1 MSEESVQPAKGANI
15 VNGFL
20 QSFSFFSI
28 LPIRPKKV
36 TPNKE
41 FYNVMLFTMPFV
53 GLVLGFITVLIFG
66 LLQNYFALPYAAFIS
81 AAVYLALYGFLH
93 LEAVSDVIDAWYA
106 SLSGKDVTKVMKEP
120 QVGAIGAIG
129 TTVIVALK
137 LAAITYLFINDN
149 TSMFLAA
156 IVLSRFAGIV
166 GLGVFDFKKGGEF
179 TVKLSESAGFGLIFL
194 AAVFY
199 LSFLAFPLAMS
210 YVCTMTIFAVLFTL
224 FVLYKLDKKFGFVN
238 GDCIGFTIVV
248 TEILLLNLGLLV

>member
-1 MSEESVQPAKGANI
+1 MSEENVQPAKGANI
-15 VNGFL
+15 IKGFL
-20 QSFSFFSI
+20 QRFSFFSV
-28 LPIRPKKV
+28 LPIRPKEV

-53 GLVLGFITVLIFG
+53 GLVLGLITLFVFSI
-66 LLQNYFALPYAAFIS
+66 LQGYFAMPYAAFIS

-137 LAAITYLFINDN
+137 LAAITYLLINDN

-166 GLGVFDFKKGGEF
+166 GLGVFDYKKGGEF
-179 TVKLSESAGFGLIFL
+179 TVKLSESAGFWLIFF

-199 LSFLAFPLAMS
+199 MSLLTFPLHMN
-210 YVCTMTIFAVLFTL
+210 YVLTMTLFSVLFTL
-224 FVLYKLDKKFGFVN
+224 FVLYKLDSKFGFVN
-238 GDCIGFTIVV
+238 GDCIGFTIVI

>member
-1 MSEESVQPAKGANI
+1 MNEEYVEPEKGANI
-15 VNGFL
+15 INGFL
-20 QSFSFFSI
+20 QSFSFFSV
-28 LPIRPKKV
+28 LPLRPKNF

-53 GLVLGFITVLIFG
+53 GLVLG
-66 LLQNYFALPYAAFIS
+66 LLTLLAFNILQGFFELSYAAFIS
-81 AAVYLALYGFLH
+81 AAIYLALYGFLH

-106 SLSGKDVTKVMKEP
+106 SLSGKDVSKVMKEP

-137 LAAITYLFINDN
+137 LAAITYLLINDN

-156 IVLSRFAGIV
+156 IILSRFAAIV

-179 TVKLSESAGFGLIFL
+179 TLKLNQSAGFGLIFF
-194 AAVFY
+194 AAIFY
-199 LSFLAFPLAMS
+199 LSLLAFPLDVN
-210 YVCTMTIFAVLFTL
+210 YVCTMTLFAVLFTL
-224 FVLYKLDKKFGFVN
+224 FVLYKLDAKFGFVN
-238 GDCIGFTIVV
+238 GDCIGFTIVI